1 MSYGIYTQ
9 EGIKKGLIYIT
20 EDESVITYIHQNL
33 TRNYKNPEEKVQA
46 EIFCKLVLWY
56 KYPVEKIGLYV
67 PVTDGSTKKQADIF
81 VYNDSSHTSPLIVI
95 ECKKEDVSEQEFA
108 QATNQAFSYA
118 HFTAGISNMYGLLRE
133 LKMHISSSIRKAAL
147 GKLFPIYHSTAS
159 KNSVHTN
166 MPIMAAPLQAV
177 NNYSLL

>member
-9 EGIKKGLIYIT
+9 EGIKKGLIHIT
-20 EDESVITYIHQNL
+20 EDENVITYIHHNI

-81 VYNDSSHTSPLIVI
+81 VYNDSNHTSPLIVI

-118 HFTAGISNMYGLLRE
+118 HFTAGTIKYVWTTSGIKNAYFKFDKE
-133 LKMHISSSIRKAAL
+133 SSVIC
-147 GKLFPIYHSTAS
+147 
-159 KNSVHTN
+159 V
-166 MPIMAAPLQAV
+166 
-177 NNYSLL
+177 